1 MTIEIAGRTAF
12 VTGSANGIGLGIAR
26 ALAKAGAK
34 LALVDI
40 DGDQLAAAKT
50 ELSQVTDVETFM
62 LDVRDRTAFE
72 RIADE
77 IETALGS
84 VSLLFNNAGVAGGA
98 PAGRMTYELWD
109 WGMGINLDGVI
120 NGVQTFLPRMIRR
133 GEGGHIVHT
142 ASGAGLVSNGTAG
155 VLYQTAKYAVVG
167 MAETLAL
174 ELADHDIGV
183 SVLCPGPV
191 ATDIIRRTRGLQP
204 SVKQSMTETELNA
217 ARAESARQ
225 RGFLAA
231 GVSPD
236 DVGEWVLAA
245 VRRNQ
250 LHIHTDDFVVPYLD
264 TRTRQILDAMPPAAV
279 SA

>member
-1 MTIEIAGRTAF
+1 MTIEISGRIAF

-26 ALAKAGAK
+26 ALAKAGAN
-34 LALVDI
+34 LALADI
-40 DGDQLAAAKT
+40 DGDRLAEAKA
-50 ELSQVTDVETFM
+50 ELGGSVNVETFV
-62 LDVRDRTAFE
+62 LDVRDRAAFD
-72 RIADE
+72 RVADRVE
-77 IETALGS
+77 ATLGP

-98 PAGRMTYELWD
+98 PAARMTYELWD

-120 NGVQTFLPRMIRR
+120 NGVQTFMPRMIER
-133 GEGGHIVHT
+133 GGGGHIVHT
-142 ASGAGLVSNGTAG
+142 ASGAGLVSSGTAG

-204 SVKQSMTETELNA
+204 SVTRSMSERELTA

-225 RGFLAA
+225 RGLLAA

-245 VRRNQ
+245 MRRNQ
-250 LHIHTDDFVVPYLD
+250 LYIHTDDFVVPYLEE
-264 TRTRQILDAMPPAAV
+264 RTRQILDAMPSPVVAG
-279 SA
+279 

>member
-40 DGDQLAAAKT
+40 DADQLAEAKV
-50 ELSQVTDVETFM
+50 ELGQVTDVETFV
-62 LDVRDRTAFE
+62 LDVRDRAAFE
-72 RIADE
+72 RIADG
-77 IETALGS
+77 IETTLGP

-120 NGVQTFLPRMIRR
+120 NGVQTFMPRMIER

-142 ASGAGLVSNGTAG
+142 ASGAGLVSGGTAG

-174 ELADHDIGV
+174 ELADYGIGV

-191 ATDIIRRTRGLQP
+191 ATDIIRRTRGSQP
-204 SVKQSMTETELNA
+204 SIKQSMTETELKA

-236 DVGEWVLAA
+236 SVGEWVLAA

-250 LHIHTDDFVVPYLD
+250 LYIHTDDFVVPYLEA
-264 TRTRQILDAMPPAAV
+264 RTRQILDAMPPAAV
-279 SA
+279 PA

>member
-26 ALAKAGAK
+26 ALAGAGAK
-34 LALVDI
+34 LALADI
-40 DGDQLAAAKT
+40 DADQLAAVET
-50 ELSQVTDVETFM
+50 ELSQVTDVETVV
-62 LDVRDRTAFE
+62 LDVRDRAAFE
-72 RIADE
+72 RVADRVE
-77 IETALGS
+77 AALGP

-98 PAGRMTYELWD
+98 PAARMTYELWD
-109 WGMGINLDGVI
+109 WGMGINLNGVI
-120 NGVQTFLPRMIRR
+120 NGVQTFMPRMVAR

-142 ASGAGLVSNGTAG
+142 ASGAGLVSSGTAG
-155 VLYQTAKYAVVG
+155 ILYQTAKYAVVG

-174 ELADHDIGV
+174 ELAEYDIGV

-191 ATDIIRRTRGLQP
+191 ATDIIRRTRRLQP
-204 SVKQSMTETELNA
+204 NVKQSMTDAELDA
-217 ARAESARQ
+217 ARVESARQ

-236 DVGEWVLAA
+236 DVGQWVLAA

-250 LHIHTDDFVVPYLD
+250 LYIHTDNFVVPYLE
-264 TRTRQILDAMPPAAV
+264 TRTKQILDAMPPAAV
-279 SA
+279 PA